1 MGAAP
6 LNWLAKIG
14 GDTLKT
20 KAKLLSSAINELFD
34 DGQCK
39 LVAVVDNTAD
49 NGKTVLITTDD
60 NKTYSGTIANK
71 KCEFLL
77 PPKTLYT
84 VQKVSSGSAEFT
96 TKVEAGYGDCIL
108 VHLDTGYVEV
118 KQGDIVSLDYI
129 KAATAD
135 DLKNKVPEANAVK
148 ELNGKL
154 VDQSSGKSITLHLES
169 LPCVNRNNV
178 RATTFIP
185 FPFYTINTKYN
196 ISFNNIVVSIL
207 SYGVLS
213 GSVQIKTKYNNGI
226 SVDFNFTSSSD
237 ATELALSGDIT
248 ITF

>member
-6 LNWLAKIG
+6 LSWLAKIG
-14 GDTLKT
+14 GDMLKT
-20 KAKLLSSAINELFD
+20 KAKLLSSAINELYD

-39 LVAVVDNTAD
+39 IVAVVDNTAD

-60 NKTYSGTIANK
+60 NKTYSGTITNK

-118 KQGDIVSLDYI
+118 KQGDIVGLDYI

-135 DLKNKVPEANAVK
+135 DLKNKVPEANAIK

-154 VDQSSGKSITLHLES
+154 EWKRLKSKADKSSVITLPKNTQEILITNFKVNNLDQYVRENLHYLISDIVAGKFLIFGGASSGNFKCDTNLSFHLENYEYQGNS
-169 LPCVNRNNV
+169 TLDN
-178 RATTFIP
+178 TT
-185 FPFYTINTKYN
+185 YDVYYK
-196 ISFNNIVVSIL
+196 
-207 SYGVLS
+207 
-213 GSVQIKTKYNNGI
+213 
-226 SVDFNFTSSSD
+226 
-237 ATELALSGDIT
+237 
-248 ITF
+248 

>member
-20 KAKLLSSAINELFD
+20 KAKLLSSAINELYD

-39 LVAVVDNTAD
+39 IVAVVDNTAD

-118 KQGDIVSLDYI
+118 KQGDIVGLDYI

-154 VDQSSGKSITLHLES
+154 KWTVANSWSDAVANAQNEIQVIIRLSTNTQNLEYTFNIA
-169 LPCVNRNNV
+169 LPSKLNNKVYVRNNGYYQTASSYSIV
-178 RATTFIP
+178 QIS
-185 FPFYTINTKYN
+185 YN
-196 ISFNNIVVSIL
+196 INFCSCNIFNIAGTDYKNSAEMVFL
-207 SYGVLS
+207 YR
-213 GSVQIKTKYNNGI
+213 
-226 SVDFNFTSSSD
+226 
-237 ATELALSGDIT
+237 
-248 ITF
+248 